1 MADTIETLQCPACQE
16 EMVKIF
22 LPESGINIDICL
34 KGCGGIFFDN
44 REFNAVNEKSNDI
57 EPILEAIKEKKFIAV
72 DDTAERNCPVCG
84 AVMHKNYSSIKQEI
98 LVDDCYSCGGKF
110 LDNGELQKIKAEYA
124 TNEERV
130 ADAIKFIYEKEG
142 ATLEALDARVAR
154 NKNRA
159 SFLKR
164 IVDKMFS

>member
-1 MADTIETLQCPACQE
+1 
-16 EMVKIF
+16 
-22 LPESGINIDICL
+22 
-34 KGCGGIFFDN
+34 
-44 REFNAVNEKSNDI
+44 
-57 EPILEAIKEKKFIAV
+57 
-72 DDTAERNCPVCG
+72 
-84 AVMHKNYSSIKQEI
+84 MHKNYSSIKQEI

-110 LDNGELQKIKAEYA
+110 LDNGELQKIRAEYV